1 MSEVITAIIALSAIS
16 AGLMK
21 WQQKMLDK
29 NESIR
34 DKATK
39 ETLELAKQMSIE
51 TKEELRM
58 CQLERK
64 EERKEWLE
72 ALEGNTT
79 QLKSVADKLD
89 VIPSLQKDVDNIKD
103 DIEYIKEVLK

>member
-1 MSEVITAIIALSAIS
+1 MAIVALSGIS
-16 AGLMK
+16 AALMK

-39 ETLELAKQMSIE
+39 ETLEIAKQMSKE
-51 TKEELRM
+51 TKEELKM

-72 ALEGNTT
+72 ALEGNTI
-79 QLKSVADKLD
+79 QLKSVAEKLD
-89 VIPSLQKDVDNIKD
+89 VIPTLKLEVDNIKT
-103 DIEYIKEVLK
+103 DIKDIKQKLE